1 MSDQSDHTTFS
12 ITSSSHAYEIEIGVG
27 QFNLLKLSAH
37 DVIICDSR
45 FEERIQA
52 LGINRFLSI
61 VAEEENKTLSTVEK
75 IMIDLQDFGLNRSST
90 IIAVG
95 GGIIQDLATLSAS
108 LFMRGVEWI
117 YFPTTLLGMA
127 DSCIGGKSSINA
139 GEIKNLVGNIYP
151 PRRIIIDV
159 QFIETLS
166 DIDVAA
172 GLTEAVKISFCKG
185 AAELLSFVEMCSL
198 ESDLNYRDLLSHV
211 LGSKKWF
218 IEVDEFDKKER
229 QFLNFGHTFGHA
241 LEVATHHQVPHG
253 IAVGIGMK
261 AALAFESRDRELSL
275 EEIKFEDFVDNLL
288 KKVVNLPSILS
299 TLEWSLFDRAFDGDK
314 KHKPDS
320 YQLILP
326 VAGGGVRLQQL
337 PKTAKTKTAVRE
349 ALTASLIGYSK

>member
-1 MSDQSDHTTFS
+1 LNP
-12 ITSSSHAYEIEIGVG
+12 SS
-27 QFNLLKLSAH
+27 H

-45 FEERIQA
+45 FEESIRSC
-52 LGINRFLSI
+52 GIEKLI
-61 VAEEENKTLSTVEK
+61 PVVAEEKNKCLSTVERL
-75 IMIDLQDFGLNRSST
+75 MIELQGFGLNRNST

-151 PRRIIIDV
+151 PKRIIIDSH
-159 QFIETLS
+159 FIESLS
-166 DIDVAA
+166 DVDVAA

-185 AAELLSFVEMCSL
+185 AAEFLKFIDLCSGNSIANYPVLLQ
-198 ESDLNYRDLLSHV
+198 HV
-211 LGSKKWF
+211 LGTKKWF

-229 QFLNFGHTFGHA
+229 QLLNFGHTFGHA

-261 AALAFESRDRELSL
+261 AALAFESKNRALSL
-275 EEIKFEDFVDNLL
+275 EESKLKEFINGLFDGLVD
-288 KKVVNLPSILS
+288 LPSILS
-299 TLEWSLFDRAFDGDK
+299 TIDWKLFDRAFDGDK
-314 KHKPDS
+314 KHKLDS

-326 VAGGGVRLQQL
+326 TAGGGVRMQQL
-337 PKTAKTKTAVRE
+337 SKTEATKNLVRE
-349 ALTASLIGYSK
+349 ALIDSMNGV